1 MMASF
6 ANGESQPRRQQRG
19 GSAPAGGRGR
29 ARASRSPSPA
39 VSGGSGGGD
48 ASQPVEEL
56 DNGHTVWIGHLPQ
69 SCAADAAV
77 VKDALSSFGSVASV
91 TVREKPGARKS
102 WALATFYDGGAAR
115 AAVHASH
122 VPVPDEQGKLVRCS
136 VQHADVQHQLEK
148 SSTGWLGTV
157 ARQHSRKVQEAAAA
171 SAHGVS
177 FGSDFQFASKGHPQY
192 QQNPTRARPLLR
204 APSTN
209 TQKGFVALETE
220 LRSVWRS
227 GELAQRALLDAHA
240 AGRRPGAE

>member
-29 ARASRSPSPA
+29 AQASRSPSPA
-39 VSGGSGGGD
+39 VSGGSGGSGGGG
-48 ASQPVEEL
+48 QPAEEL

-171 SAHGVS
+171 TSHGVS

-192 QQNPTRARPLLR
+192 QQNPTRARPIHEH
-204 APSTN
+204 TH
-209 TQKGFVALETE
+209 KVFFVALETE

-227 GELAQRALLDAHA
+227 GELAERALLDAHA